1 LGIGRD
7 EMKDKVEKRTLK
19 IHSVEDLYEA
29 IQHFDRM
36 YGIEES
42 KLTFPDGL
50 PLVSLTYV
58 RRTFKDGARTSEL
71 IFSDQ

>member
-1 LGIGRD
+1 
-7 EMKDKVEKRTLK
+7 MKSKVKKETLR
-19 IHSVEDLYEA
+19 IRSVEDLHEA
-29 IQHFDRM
+29 IQHFDKM

>member
-1 LGIGRD
+1 
-7 EMKDKVEKRTLK
+7 MKDKVEKGTLR

-29 IQHFDRM
+29 IQHFARM

-58 RRTFKDGARTSEL
+58 RRTFKDGTRTSEL
-71 IFSDQ
+71 ILSDQ